1 VKRLRW
7 VALATAVGVT
17 LALTGGAASGQSA
30 NEAPKAT
37 EVGVSGDTIRI
48 AVVADVN
55 TPLAPGLFKGS
66 ELAVEGF
73 GKYINKKGGLAKRK
87 VQVDFIDSKLSADE
101 SRNAMIQAC
110 QNDFAVVGTTAL
122 FLNNVDDMINCK
134 DLKGQATGL
143 PEIPEL
149 TTDVSQQRSP
159 VSFPIIAPTR
169 NWAQPSPEVYN
180 ERVGQTYWF
189 KKNVTKDLHGI
200 FIVPGDLK
208 STQITSLSNWH
219 GIQKA
224 GLTSDGEFNV
234 SGTDPQDKY
243 LPYIQTIKSKNST
256 YARDGSNDV
265 SMADLRKEAQTQG
278 VTSVKVWDCTL
289 ACYSQRFIQ
298 QAGAAAEGTYI
309 ENFFVPFEE
318 AKSSPPVKA
327 YLDSVGAANADG
339 FGAQAWIAALFFQD
353 VVNKVVKAQ
362 GVNGLTRAN
371 FLATAKGE
379 HAFTAQG
386 MIGPTDIGGKVPSG
400 CFSLL
405 QLKGGKWK
413 RVYPKKVATFDCNKK
428 NIQQVQFNS
437 SSIG

>member
-1 VKRLRW
+1 VIRTRW

-17 LALTGGAASGQSA
+17 VALCAGTASGQSS

-37 EVGVSGDTIRI
+37 EVGVSADTIRI

-55 TPLAPGLFKGS
+55 TALAPGLFKGS
-66 ELAVEGF
+66 ADAVQAF

-122 FLNNVDDMINCK
+122 FLNNVDDMISCK

-143 PEIPEL
+143 PEVPEL
-149 TTDVSQQRSP
+149 TTDQSQQKSP
-159 VSFPIIAPTR
+159 VSFPIISPTR
-169 NWAQPSPEVYN
+169 DWNNPSPEVYR

-189 KKNVTKDLHGI
+189 QKNVDKNLHGI
-200 FIVPGDLK
+200 FIVPGDLH
-208 STQITSLSNWH
+208 STRVTSLTNWK

-234 SGTDPQDKY
+234 SGADPQDKY
-243 LPYIQTIKSKNST
+243 LPYVQTIKSKNSN

-265 SMADLRKEAQTQG
+265 SNADLRKEAQVQG

-298 QAGAAAEGTYI
+298 LVGSAGEGQYI
-309 ENFFVPFEE
+309 ETFFVPFEE
-318 AKSSPPVKA
+318 ASKSPPVKA
-327 YLDSVGAANADG
+327 YLDSVGKANADG

-353 VVNKVVKAQ
+353 VVNKIVKAQ

-379 HAFTAQG
+379 HNFTAQG
-386 MIGPTDIGGKVPSG
+386 MIGPSDIGGKVPSG
-400 CFSLL
+400 CFALL
-405 QLKGGKWK
+405 QLKSSKWV
-413 RVYPKKVATFDCNKK
+413 RVYPKKAATFDCNKK
-428 NIQQVQFNS
+428 NIQTVQFDS
-437 SSIG
+437 ASVG